1 MGPYLVRVPVTRF
14 EWVID
19 PPCRIVVCG
28 SQRFYRDTEKR
39 LYMDLQDPR
48 GWVFYYLICFVALLW
63 VGFLSAQGV
72 MIFVSLFLTLIVLG
86 FSVILCVML
95 IFELRKERGE

>member
-1 MGPYLVRVPVTRF
+1 MR
-14 EWVID
+14 
-19 PPCRIVVCG
+19 
-28 SQRFYRDTEKR
+28 
-39 LYMDLQDPR
+39 DPR

-86 FSVILCVML
+86 FSAILCVML
-95 IFELRKERGE
+95 ILELKKSQDDEKQHG

>member
-1 MGPYLVRVPVTRF
+1 MELR
-14 EWVID
+14 
-19 PPCRIVVCG
+19 
-28 SQRFYRDTEKR
+28 
-39 LYMDLQDPR
+39 DPR

-86 FSVILCVML
+86 FSAILCVML
-95 IFELRKERGE
+95 IMELRKDKEDGKTRD

>member
-1 MGPYLVRVPVTRF
+1 MRA
-14 EWVID
+14 
-19 PPCRIVVCG
+19 PPFRIAACE
-28 SQRFYRDTEKR
+28 SQLFYRDTEKG
-39 LYMDLQDPR
+39 LNMDLQDPR

-86 FSVILCVML
+86 FSVILCAML
-95 IFELRKERGE
+95 IFEIRKEREE

>member
-1 MGPYLVRVPVTRF
+1 MELR
-14 EWVID
+14 
-19 PPCRIVVCG
+19 
-28 SQRFYRDTEKR
+28 
-39 LYMDLQDPR
+39 DPR

-86 FSVILCVML
+86 FSAILCAML
-95 IFELRKERGE
+95 ILELRGDQKDEKPHE

>member
-1 MGPYLVRVPVTRF
+1 MELR
-14 EWVID
+14 
-19 PPCRIVVCG
+19 
-28 SQRFYRDTEKR
+28 
-39 LYMDLQDPR
+39 DPR

-86 FSVILCVML
+86 FSAILCVML
-95 IFELRKERGE
+95 IMELRKDKEDGKTHD

>member
-1 MGPYLVRVPVTRF
+1 MQMR
-14 EWVID
+14 
-19 PPCRIVVCG
+19 
-28 SQRFYRDTEKR
+28 
-39 LYMDLQDPR
+39 DPR

-86 FSVILCVML
+86 FSAILCVML
-95 IFELRKERGE
+95 ILELKKSQDDEKQHG

>member
-1 MGPYLVRVPVTRF
+1 MQMR
-14 EWVID
+14 
-19 PPCRIVVCG
+19 
-28 SQRFYRDTEKR
+28 
-39 LYMDLQDPR
+39 DPR

-86 FSVILCVML
+86 FSAILCIML
-95 IFELRKERGE
+95 ILELKHDHEDMQPPG

>member
-1 MGPYLVRVPVTRF
+1 MELR
-14 EWVID
+14 
-19 PPCRIVVCG
+19 
-28 SQRFYRDTEKR
+28 
-39 LYMDLQDPR
+39 DPR

-86 FSVILCVML
+86 FSAILCVML
-95 IFELRKERGE
+95 IMELRKDKEDENPNN

>member
-1 MGPYLVRVPVTRF
+1 L
-14 EWVID
+14 I
-19 PPCRIVVCG
+19 CRYW
-28 SQRFYRDTEKR
+28 R
-39 LYMDLQDPR
+39 YMELRDPR

-86 FSVILCVML
+86 FSAILCVML
-95 IFELRKERGE
+95 ILELRGDQKDEKPHE

>member
-1 MGPYLVRVPVTRF
+1 MELR
-14 EWVID
+14 
-19 PPCRIVVCG
+19 
-28 SQRFYRDTEKR
+28 
-39 LYMDLQDPR
+39 DPR

-86 FSVILCVML
+86 FSAILCVML
-95 IFELRKERGE
+95 ILELRRDQNDEKPHE